1 MASTPGPRALVDGWA
16 LRQALA
22 AVSARAGAGVRP
34 EVAQLLKAAH
44 QAGRQELDRRLVH
57 HPGRGREAAHAHAR
71 LLDLLVRALFA
82 EVTRALSPPAIA
94 LVAVGG
100 YGRGELA
107 PFSDI
112 DLLFLAPA
120 RPSAAAEAAITDI
133 LHQLWD
139 WGLKV
144 GHATRSAE
152 EMLRAAKADLTVRT
166 SLVEARFLAGDRPA
180 FDAAFAR
187 FRREMVAGQ
196 QARFVAEKLEER
208 AARHKRMGDSRY
220 LNEPNVKEGKGGLRD
235 LHTLFWIG
243 KFVHQT
249 VRQDDLVKVGL
260 LSAEELRAFCRA
272 EDFFWTV
279 RMQLH
284 QLSGRAEERLTFDVQ
299 PELARRLRYADR
311 PGAPGVERFMRHYFL
326 HARTVGA
333 LTGVFLAQLE
343 EQFGSR
349 SWVPT
354 IARKPGRLG
363 GFVTRRGRIQ
373 APGDDFFRA
382 DPVRLL
388 ELFRH
393 AADSALEIDAGTLR
407 LAARDAELIDA
418 RVRADPR
425 ACAAFLAVLTSPRD
439 PEKILRWMN
448 ECGVFGRFMPDFGRV
463 VARPQFDMYH
473 HYTVDEH
480 TIRAIGLL
488 SRVESGAR
496 SADYPLASAIA
507 HTIAQ
512 RSVLYLAVLLHD
524 IAKGRGGDH
533 SELGSHIARR
543 WCPRFGLS
551 DGETET
557 VAWLVRHH
565 LLMSNTAFKRDLS
578 DPETVE
584 RFARAVGSAERLR
597 LLTLLTTI
605 DISAVGPG
613 IWNPWKARLIEQ
625 LHELAEERLRPGYRA
640 HGRAEAVARR
650 QAALAT
656 AMGWDAARL
665 AAHAARFEDSYWLA
679 ETPAMLVAHARLLA
693 DAGPLGAGAGALVAA
708 RAEPDPETGATRV
721 IVTAPDVPGL
731 FARIAGAIALAGAS
745 IVDARGHTTRDGQG
759 LDSFA
764 IQDPLGQPFD
774 EPRRLRRVEA
784 LIRAAIAGEVDLA
797 TQLPARPPARPRAEA
812 FDAAPVVFLSNG
824 LSNRFTVAE
833 VSALDRPALLWA
845 LASAL
850 TRSGATIRSAHGTT
864 FGERIVDTFYLTD
877 AQGAKIEDADTLER
891 LRTALHEAAAP
902 AVRASRDAPAHAAA

>member
-1 MASTPGPRALVDGWA
+1 MASTPGPRALIDGA
-16 LRQALA
+16 PLREALA
-22 AVSARAGAGVRP
+22 ALPASDAVVRP
-34 EVAQLLKAAH
+34 EAARLLKAAH
-44 QAGRQELDRRLVH
+44 QAGRAELARRLAAW
-57 HPGRGREAAHAHAR
+57 PGRGLEAAHAHAR
-71 LLDLLVRALFA
+71 LIDLLVRALFA
-82 EVTRALSPPAIA
+82 EAVRGLGRPSLT

-112 DLLFLAPA
+112 DLLFLAPP
-120 RPSAAAEAAITDI
+120 RPGPGCEAAITAI

-139 WGLKV
+139 WGLKL
-144 GHATRSAE
+144 GHATRSPD
-152 EMLRAAKADLTVRT
+152 EMLRAAKADLTIRT

-180 FDAAFAR
+180 FDSAFAR
-187 FRREMVAGQ
+187 FRRDMVAGQ

-208 AARHKRMGDSRY
+208 AARHRRMGDSRY
-220 LNEPNVKEGKGGLRD
+220 LNEPNVKEGKGALRD

-249 VRQDDLVKVGL
+249 VREEDLVRAGL
-260 LSAEELRAFCRA
+260 LTPAELRAFRRA
-272 EDFFWTV
+272 EEFFWTV

-284 QLSGRAEERLTFDVQ
+284 LLSGRAEERLTFDVQ

-343 EQFGSR
+343 EQFGRR
-349 SWVPT
+349 SWVPAVT
-354 IARKPGRLG
+354 RRPARLG
-363 GFVTRRGRIQ
+363 GFVMRRGRIA
-373 APGDDFFRA
+373 APSDDFFRA
-382 DPVRLL
+382 DPVRLI

-393 AADSALEIDAGTLR
+393 AADEALEIDAGTLR
-407 LAARDAELIDA
+407 QAARDADCITA
-418 RVRADPR
+418 RVRHDPR
-425 ACAAFLAVLTSPRD
+425 ACQAFLAVLTSPRD
-439 PEKILRWMN
+439 PERILRWMN

-488 SRVESGAR
+488 SRVESGAL

-507 HTIAQ
+507 HTIAE
-512 RSVLYLAVLLHD
+512 RAVLYLAVLFHD

-533 SELGSHIARR
+533 SELGSQIARH

-551 DGETET
+551 EGETET

-565 LLMSNTAFKRDLS
+565 LIMSNTAFKRDLS
-578 DPETVE
+578 DPETIE
-584 RFARAVGSAERLR
+584 RFVHAVGSAERLR
-597 LLTLLTTI
+597 LLTVLTTI

-613 IWNPWKARLIEQ
+613 VWNPWKARLLAQ

-640 HGRAEAVARR
+640 HGRAEAVGAR
-650 QAALAT
+650 QAALAA

-679 ETPAMLVAHARLLA
+679 ETPAMLAAHARLLA
-693 DAGPLGAGAGALVAA
+693 DFDGVGPAVL
-708 RAEPDPETGATRV
+708 AEPDPDTGATRV
-721 IVTAPDVPGL
+721 IVAARDAPGL
-731 FARIAGAIALAGAS
+731 FARIAGGIALAGAS
-745 IVDARGHTTRDGQG
+745 IVDARGHTTRDGLA

-764 IQDPLGQPFD
+764 VMDPLGAPFD
-774 EPRRLRRVEA
+774 EPRRLRRMEA
-784 LIRAAIAGEVDLA
+784 LIAEAMAGRIDLA
-797 TQLPARPPARPRAEA
+797 ALLPARPPARPRAEA

-824 LSNRFTVAE
+824 LSNRFTMAE
-833 VSALDRPALLWA
+833 VTALDRPALLWA

-850 TRSGATIRSAHGTT
+850 TRAGVSIRSAHCAT
-864 FGERIVDTFYLTD
+864 FGERISDAFYLTD
-877 AQGAKIEDADTLER
+877 ARGAKIEDAEALER
-891 LRTALHEAAAP
+891 IRAALEAAAAPP
-902 AVRASRDAPAHAAA
+902 ARARREPVAMAAE